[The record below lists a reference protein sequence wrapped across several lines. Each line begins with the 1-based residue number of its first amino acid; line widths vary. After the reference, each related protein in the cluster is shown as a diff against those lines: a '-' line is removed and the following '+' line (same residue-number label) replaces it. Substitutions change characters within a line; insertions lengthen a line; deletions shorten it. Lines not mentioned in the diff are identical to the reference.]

1 MNWTTCLAGLPED
14 TSAWNSLLLMRY
26 LLLLGLLDCAS
37 GQVAVR
43 LAGQSKIF
51 YLPRDGYRNWC
62 RSILQRSCLHVLS
75 LIGIALLLSLWQ
87 SPDTTWDVV
96 IAAAI
101 LALNAVAL
109 AGIQTLMILLFGSIA
124 GFAPLILIQLL
135 SLFASRYL
143 PGAWK
148 LLLPGNWGM
157 AIRSTLATT
166 DGYPL
171 FWVIGVEILLLLL
184 LWGEGWRLVRWH
196 DRKDGR
202 I

>member
-124 GFAPLILIQLL
+124 GFGSLALRYCCSCFCGERGGGWYAGTTERMEGYEPDRSEWGFKTVQEPNSIEGDNNLL
-135 SLFASRYL
+135 
-143 PGAWK
+143 
-148 LLLPGNWGM
+148 
-157 AIRSTLATT
+157 
-166 DGYPL
+166 
-171 FWVIGVEILLLLL
+171 
-184 LWGEGWRLVRWH
+184 
-196 DRKDGR
+196 
-202 I
+202 

>member
-14 TSAWNSLLLMRY
+14 TSGWTSLILMRY
-26 LLLLGLLDCAS
+26 LLRLILLDCVS

-43 LAGQSKIF
+43 LAGKSKIF
-51 YLPRDGYRNWC
+51 YLPRRGYQDWC
-62 RSILQRSCLHVLS
+62 RSVLRRSCFPVMP
-75 LIGIALLLSLWQ
+75 LIFIALLLSLWQ
-87 SPDTTWDVV
+87 SPDPAQNVV

-101 LALNAVAL
+101 LALNMITL
-109 AGIQTLMILLFGSIA
+109 AGLQTLLILLFGGAA
-124 GFAPLILIQLL
+124 GFVPLILMQLL
-135 SLFASRYL
+135 SLFASYSL

-157 AIRSTLATT
+157 AIRSTLATA

-171 FWVIGVEILLLLL
+171 LWTIGIEVLLLSV
-184 LWGEGWRLVRWH
+184 LWTEGWRLVRWYN
-196 DRKDGR
+196 RKDGR

>member
-14 TSAWNSLLLMRY
+14 TSLWTALLLMRY
-26 LLLLGLLDCAS
+26 LLLLGILDCVS

-51 YLPRDGYRNWC
+51 YLPRSGYRNWC
-62 RSILQRSCLHVLS
+62 RSVLQRSCFPVLP
-75 LIGIALLLSLWQ
+75 IICIALLLSLWQ
-87 SPDTTWDVV
+87 SPDPAWNVV

-101 LALNAVAL
+101 LALNIITL
-109 AGIQTLMILLFGSIA
+109 AGLQTLLILLFGGIA
-124 GFAPLILIQLL
+124 GFVPLILMQLL
-135 SLFASRYL
+135 SLFFSYSFSE
-143 PGAWK
+143 AWK

-157 AIRSTLATT
+157 AIRSTLAAT

-171 FWVIGVEILLLLL
+171 LWMIGIEALLLLV
-184 LWGEGWRLVRWH
+184 LWAEGWRLVRWY
-196 DRKDGR
+196 DRKDGK